1 MTNYS
6 LHNEINTDR
15 AWQQLY
21 ARLEQDGLLRESRKR
36 SVRFPSARLRWAAA
50 ILAICISAAT
60 FTILNKQDTAA
71 DIFMSL
77 QNEKGA
83 VTLATTLED
92 GSIVYLAA
100 DTRLDYP
107 GHFQSDKREVSL
119 RGQALFDVTSRREH
133 PFVIETKLALV
144 EVIGTAFDV
153 QSTDHIPFELSV
165 QRGEVMVTLKQ
176 NGQTL
181 RVKNGETARLVA
193 GSLKLEP
200 TTDPAHFSRY
210 TEHIRFKGEKLAN
223 ILRVINNRGG
233 NLSLQT
239 TPVLENREITVTFA
253 DDDTPES
260 IAELICTAFHLKCN
274 KQANDILLISEP

>member
-21 ARLEQDGLLRESRKR
+21 TRLEQDGLLTASHKR
-36 SVRFPSARLRWAAA
+36 TVRFPSAHLRWAAA
-50 ILAICISAAT
+50 ILVLCIGVAT
-60 FTILNKQDTAA
+60 FTILNKQDAA
-71 DIFMSL
+71 VDTLMSL

-83 VTLATTLED
+83 VTLVATLED
-92 GSIVYLAA
+92 GSIVYLAD

-107 GHFQSDKREVSL
+107 EHFQSDKREVSL
-119 RGQALFDVTSRREH
+119 RGQALFDVTSRHEH
-133 PFVIETKLALV
+133 PFVIETELALI

-153 QSTDHIPFELSV
+153 QSTDRIPFELSV
-165 QRGEVMVTLKQ
+165 QRGEVKVVLKQ

-181 RVKNGETARLVA
+181 HVKNGETARLVL

-200 TTDPAHFSRY
+200 TTDPVHFSHY
-210 TEHIRFKGEKLAN
+210 TERIRFKGEKLTN

-253 DDDTPES
+253 DNDTPES